1 MNRWLWRLAWGITAS
16 AVLLTGLLVSSR
28 PPTPAEAQ
36 GSGFWIRATCSSLS
50 SPVANATLCLDT
62 TTGVLNLW
70 NGTRYVTITPL
81 NADFGGAAGVDAAIS
96 MAKASG
102 GAAVVPVL
110 QLGSHLTLGPTGTI
124 TNTTIR
130 GGGAA
135 VIRLNAA
142 GATLVGDPTIT
153 VDATLHAAA
162 SVIGDWPLLAESPPG
177 QIEYTQVWRYGV
189 GTPGNRMA
197 LLLTATAAT
206 LNLANADWLPPADFG
221 NNFGGPM
228 MAIGRNANGG
238 AEGPAAGSLMLTQAD
253 NTRRYLWFD
262 ASGLLRSHTAP
273 PTGSSGTPSVADTA
287 GHYAGALAAT
297 TGSIG
302 GAALLPGECSG
313 ATVGVTG
320 AATTMVAVASP
331 NTHPG
336 YGVYWIATVSSTNN
350 VTVSVCSVVAV
361 TPAAGTYNVR
371 VLP

>member
-50 SPVANATLCLDT
+50 SPVANATLCLAT
-62 TTGVLNLW
+62 T
-70 NGTRYVTITPL
+70 P
-81 NADFGGAAGVDAAIS
+81 
-96 MAKASG
+96 G

-110 QLGSHLTLGPTGTI
+110 QLGSHLTLGPNGTI

-262 ASGLLRSHTAP
+262 ASGLLRSHT
-273 PTGSSGTPSVADTA
+273 
-287 GHYAGALAAT
+287 
-297 TGSIG
+297 
-302 GAALLPGECSG
+302 
-313 ATVGVTG
+313 
-320 AATTMVAVASP
+320 
-331 NTHPG
+331 
-336 YGVYWIATVSSTNN
+336 
-350 VTVSVCSVVAV
+350 
-361 TPAAGTYNVR
+361 
-371 VLP
+371 